1 MIELDKTPYQ
11 LDFNVP
17 YINVTVLMFQKE
29 KLVNIRQYPKILID
43 ATHDGWSV
51 EEVQLHINQIDYH
64 GETIILTNEF
74 GSFDKNVIFFPY
86 WLYRNSIR
94 FNNQSVIP
102 IGKRSNKVSCLNR
115 NPNSSRLYLYYQLLQ
130 KTYVSDLM
138 LSMHGLVCPYS
149 QETLTLDHVRFN
161 NLPIEIKNQL
171 RNINLVRQ
179 SFPGDNGN
187 DFNEPGN
194 PGDHNWLHPAFSN
207 TYLNI
212 ITESSVETGFYSE
225 KTFKPLAA
233 GQLFFM
239 VSAPNATR
247 YLKFL
252 GFETFDNNFNN
263 HEYEQL
269 MNYTARVDQ
278 MVNLLDTIY
287 PNIEEIYFSNLP
299 KLQHN
304 QQYAFTDEFR
314 KRILQPLYD
323 RDLI

>member
-1 MIELDKTPYQ
+1 MIAFDKTPYQ
-11 LDFNVP
+11 IDFTVP
-17 YINVTVLMFQKE
+17 YINVVVLVFQKE
-29 KLVNIRQYPKILID
+29 KLVDINRYPKIVID
-43 ATHDGWSV
+43 ATHDGWII

-64 GETIILTNEF
+64 GEAVILTNEF
-74 GSFDKNVIFFPY
+74 GSFNENVIFFPY

-94 FNNQSVIP
+94 FNDQPVVP
-102 IGKRSNKVSCLNR
+102 IGKRLNKVSCLNR
-115 NPNSSRLYLYYQLLQ
+115 SPSSSRLYLYYQLLQ
-130 KTYVSDLM
+130 RPYESNLM
-138 LSMHGLVCPYS
+138 LSLHGLVCPYS
-149 QETLTLDHVRFN
+149 RETLTLDHDRFN

-212 ITESSVETGFYSE
+212 ITESVTEAGFYSE

-239 VSAPNATR
+239 LSAANATR
-247 YLKFL
+247 PLKLL
-252 GFETFDNNFNN
+252 GFETFDDNFNN
-263 HEYEQL
+263 HEYEQS
-269 MNYTARVDQ
+269 MSYTERSDQ
-278 MVNLLDTIY
+278 LVNLLDSIY
-287 PNIEEIYFSNLP
+287 SNIEEIYFSNLP
-299 KLQHN
+299 ELRHN
-304 QQYAFTDEFR
+304 QQYAFSDTFR
-314 KRILQPLYD
+314 ERILQPLRD